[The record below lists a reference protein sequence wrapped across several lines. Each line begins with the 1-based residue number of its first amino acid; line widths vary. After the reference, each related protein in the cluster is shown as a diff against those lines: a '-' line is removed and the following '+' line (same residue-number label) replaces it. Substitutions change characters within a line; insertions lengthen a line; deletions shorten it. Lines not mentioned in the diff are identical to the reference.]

1 MKLKYFLIGVLA
13 FSLFVGC
20 KSKKNLAKKTENTR
34 KEMVIKSLNDT
45 KSNSISNVSASNS
58 TIKNSTLAYIET
70 FKDAAM
76 NEMRVYEIPASI
88 TLAQGI
94 LESSSGNSQLTR
106 NSNNHF
112 GIKCHKGWEGKRIF
126 HDDDEKGECFRVY
139 EDPSNS
145 FRDHSLFLT
154 SRSRYSKL
162 FSFNK
167 GDYVKW
173 AKGLSEAG
181 YATDRRYP
189 AKLIALIEKYEL
201 HKYDTEVLGKPFEIV
216 NEVDSVNHIVI
227 KGDTLYSISRK
238 YGLTVDELKK
248 LNGLDSNDISIGQ
261 TLILSN

>member
-106 NSNNHF
+106 NSKF
-112 GIKCHKGWEGKRIF
+112 
-126 HDDDEKGECFRVY
+126 
-139 EDPSNS
+139 
-145 FRDHSLFLT
+145 
-154 SRSRYSKL
+154 
-162 FSFNK
+162 
-167 GDYVKW
+167 
-173 AKGLSEAG
+173 
-181 YATDRRYP
+181 
-189 AKLIALIEKYEL
+189 
-201 HKYDTEVLGKPFEIV
+201 
-216 NEVDSVNHIVI
+216 
-227 KGDTLYSISRK
+227 
-238 YGLTVDELKK
+238 KK
-248 LNGLDSNDISIGQ
+248 
-261 TLILSN
+261 

>member
-1 MKLKYFLIGVLA
+1 M
-13 FSLFVGC
+13 
-20 KSKKNLAKKTENTR
+20 
-34 KEMVIKSLNDT
+34 
-45 KSNSISNVSASNS
+45 
-58 TIKNSTLAYIET
+58 
-70 FKDAAM
+70 
-76 NEMRVYEIPASI
+76 
-88 TLAQGI
+88 
-94 LESSSGNSQLTR
+94 
-106 NSNNHF
+106 
-112 GIKCHKGWEGKRIF
+112 
-126 HDDDEKGECFRVY
+126 
-139 EDPSNS
+139 
-145 FRDHSLFLT
+145 
-154 SRSRYSKL
+154 
-162 FSFNK
+162 NK